1 MCVRSSLSTSS
12 SYCRIVLIHRC
23 SLLNVCFIG
32 YYVIGTILVVLSALI
47 TIYHDQIVDWLK
59 PAANWMK
66 EYVDIHSCASIV
78 CKLMAAHSLPAGWLI
93 PIAILFVI
101 SFPPVSLSF
110 CFVRETCDIRAGS
123 HLYTLGVLRPIPIDW
138 DSASSLMSLA
148 LHIVRSENART
159 VCIAVAPQLW
169 RPQPVTT
176 SRPRSTW
183 TVVVF
188 WFCDS

>member
-1 MCVRSSLSTSS
+1 MCVPSSLSTSS
-12 SYCRIVLIHRC
+12 RWFAYCRIVLIHRC
-23 SLLNVCFIG
+23 SLSNVCFIG

-110 CFVRETCDIRAGS
+110 CFVRQTCDIRAGS
-123 HLYTLGVLRPIPIDW
+123 DWYTPGLLGPSVLYRLGLCQLSDAIGFAHCSLRECKDRMHC
-138 DSASSLMSLA
+138 SGTA
-148 LHIVRSENART
+148 IVA
-159 VCIAVAPQLW
+159 
-169 RPQPVTT
+169 TT
-176 SRPRSTW
+176 ACYHVQTS
-183 TVVVF
+183 
-188 WFCDS
+188 